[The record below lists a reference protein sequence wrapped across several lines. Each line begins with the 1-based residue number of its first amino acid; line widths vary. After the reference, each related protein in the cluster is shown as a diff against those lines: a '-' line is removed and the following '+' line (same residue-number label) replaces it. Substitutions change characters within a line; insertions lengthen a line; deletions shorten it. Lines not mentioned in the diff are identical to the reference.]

1 MVEKLRIDV
10 YPPPTKKLSLAR
22 SERKEEMLGERR
34 AAPRTRSPPC
44 WLRAESIVFVSR
56 LRKGRGLDEE
66 GQRPG

>member
-34 AAPRTRSPPC
+34 AAPRTRSPLC
-44 WLRAESIVFVSR
+44 WLRAESTVFVSR
-56 LRKGRGLDEE
+56 
-66 GQRPG
+66 Q